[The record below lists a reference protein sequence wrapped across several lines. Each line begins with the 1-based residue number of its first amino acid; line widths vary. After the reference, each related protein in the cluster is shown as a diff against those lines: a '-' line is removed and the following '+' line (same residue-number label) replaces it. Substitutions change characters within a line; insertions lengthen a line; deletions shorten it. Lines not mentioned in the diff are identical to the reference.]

1 MNEELRII
9 ISAEIGKLRSELQK
23 GQQEVKEFKNESERG
38 LNKVASVAKTASQ
51 RGAVALAAMGAAFI
65 AATKSLLG
73 MVKETEE
80 FRQSQ
85 ALLETAFI
93 DAGADA
99 AVAGEV
105 YEKLYRVLGDS
116 QQATEAAQHL
126 ALLST
131 EEKALSE
138 WTTIAQ
144 GVFAKFS
151 GSIPVESLLEAANH
165 TAKLGEVQGTLA
177 DALEWTDWT
186 VDEFNDA
193 LYDLNTVE
201 EREAFIRKEL
211 GAIYNDAAKTYENT
225 AQSVLKQH
233 EAELEL
239 QKANAKL
246 AETMVPVQTELTK
259 IQAEL
264 VGKLAPAIQEFV
276 DKHGEQFAD
285 LLLQIGYL
293 LIDLATWA
301 ANNSE
306 IVLSMIGAFA
316 AGITTLGVFAR
327 VIDVLGNLSL
337 AEIIGDSMKATEVWK
352 MLGSLFSKFGLKIA
366 IIIAAIVALIAVVI
380 LVIKYWDE
388 IAKAAVKAW
397 EWIKVTFAPVG
408 AWFMEIFQPLIDWFM
423 GLWEEIKAGFG
434 EFTSYLPGIGEKIV
448 EIFSAAWTMIEAI
461 INNPF
466 VQIAI
471 ELISDIFKTCIADII
486 AAFELAWTVIKAVWS
501 LVGPWFKVLGDT
513 LTAIFKVVT
522 AIFTGDWKG
531 AWEAVKQAAASGR
544 DYFKTLGEA
553 IKSIFGG
560 VGTFLGNSFKNA
572 WDRIKAVFSAWG
584 SFFTTLWNKVKDIF
598 KDVGVA
604 VGNAIK
610 NTVSK
615 AVNSVLSTAVKI
627 INGFI
632 KAINAAIGVIN
643 AIPGVKIDKLNML
656 EVPKMAKGGVV
667 DSATLAMFGED
678 GAEAVIPLEK
688 NTEWMEKLADVINS
702 RGGGAPTPVV
712 LTVDGKV
719 FAQTAVSTINNLTRQ
734 QGKLA
739 LNLV

>member
-9 ISAEIGKLRSELQK
+9 ISAEINKLKTELQK
-23 GQQEVKEFKNESERG
+23 GQQEVKEFKEETERG

-51 RGAVALAAMGAAFI
+51 RGAVALAALGVAFI
-65 AATKSLLG
+65 GATKSLLG

-131 EEKALSE
+131 EEKALAE

-144 GVFAKFS
+144 GVYAKFS

-165 TAKLGEVQGTLA
+165 TARLGEVQGTLA

-186 VDEFNDA
+186 VEDFNDA

-211 GAIYNDAAKTYENT
+211 GAIYTDAAKTYEST
-225 AQSVLKQH
+225 AAAVLKQH

-246 AETMVPVQTELTK
+246 AETMVPVQTEITK

-264 VGKLAPAIQEFV
+264 IGALTPAIQEFV
-276 DKHGEQFAD
+276 DKHGADFAN
-285 LLLQIGYL
+285 LLLELGYL

-306 IVLSMIGAFA
+306 IVLSMVGAVAYATIALGAFSR
-316 AGITTLGVFAR
+316 IIDFLGSTAMFELFANSDKLM
-327 VIDVLGNLSL
+327 DVL
-337 AEIIGDSMKATEVWK
+337 KAVGE
-352 MLGSLFSKFGLKIA
+352 LFAKVGLKVALIIVA
-366 IIIAAIVALIAVVI
+366 ILALVAAIV

-388 IAKAAVKAW
+388 VSAAAVKAW
-397 EWIKVTFAPVG
+397 EWIKETFAPVG
-408 AWFMEIFQPLIDWFM
+408 AWFMEIFQPLIDWFKN
-423 GLWEEIKAGFG
+423 LWVEIQAGFG
-434 EFTSYLPGIGEKIV
+434 EFMSYLPGIWEGIV
-448 EIFSAAWTMIEAI
+448 EIFSAAWEMIEAI
-461 INNPF
+461 LSNPTVKKYIEYLSAFLKTAIN
-466 VQIAI
+466 
-471 ELISDIFKTCIADII
+471 DIVI
-486 AAFELAWTVIKAVWS
+486 AFELAWTVIKAVFS
-501 LVGPWFKVLGDT
+501 LVAPWFKALGDT
-513 LTAIFKVVT
+513 IVAIFKVVT
-522 AIFTGDWKG
+522 ALFSGDFKG
-531 AWEAVKQAAASGR
+531 AWEAIKKAFSSWGT
-544 DYFKTLGEA
+544 YFKSLWNA
-553 IKSIFGG
+553 LVQIFGG
-560 VGTFLGNSFKNA
+560 VGTYFYNSFSNA
-572 WDRIKAVFSAWG
+572 WERIKIVFSAWG
-584 SFFTTLWNKVKDIF
+584 SYFTGLWTKIKNIF
-598 KDVGVA
+598 KDVGNV
-604 VGNAIK
+604 VGDAIK
-610 NTVSK
+610 GTVTK
-615 AVNSVLSTAVKI
+615 AINSVLSSAVNI

-632 KAINAAIGVIN
+632 KAINSAIDVIN
-643 AIPGVKIDKLNML
+643 AIPGVDIKKLKSL
-656 EVPKMAKGGVV
+656 DVPRLAKGGVV

-678 GAEAVIPLEK
+678 GAEAVLPLEK

-702 RGGGAPTPVV
+702 RGGGASTPII

-719 FAQTAVSTINNLTRQ
+719 FAQTAVSSINNLTRQ

-739 LNLV
+739 LNIV

>member
-23 GQQEVKEFKNESERG
+23 GQQEVQEFKSEADRG

-51 RGAVALAAMGAAFI
+51 RGAVALAALGAAFI
-65 AATKSLLG
+65 GATKSLLG

-131 EEKALSE
+131 EEKALAE

-165 TAKLGEVQGTLA
+165 TARLGEVQGTLA

-186 VDEFNDA
+186 VEEFNDA

-211 GAIYNDAAKTYENT
+211 GAIYKDAAKTYEDT
-225 AQSVLKQH
+225 AGSILKQH

-264 VGKLAPAIQEFV
+264 IEKLTPAIQDFV

-285 LLLQIGYL
+285 LLLQLGYL

-306 IVLSMIGAFA
+306 VVLSMIGTIASATIALGAF
-316 AGITTLGVFAR
+316 GR
-327 VIDVLGNLSL
+327 VIDF
-337 AEIIGDSMKATEVWK
+337 
-352 MLGSLFSKFGLKIA
+352 LGSASMFELFANSDKLVDVLKAVGQLFSKVGLKIA
-366 IIIAAIVALIAVVI
+366 IIITVIVALVAAII

-388 IAKAAVKAW
+388 VSAAAVKAW
-397 EWIKVTFAPVG
+397 EWIKETFAPVG
-408 AWFMEIFQPLIDWFM
+408 AWFMEIFQPLIDWFK
-423 GLWEEIKAGFG
+423 GVWAEIQAGFG
-434 EFTSYLPGIGEKIV
+434 EFVAMLPGIWASIV
-448 EIFSAAWTMIEAI
+448 EIFSAAWEMIEAI
-461 INNPF
+461 LADPT
-466 VQIAI
+466 VQK
-471 ELISDIFKTCIADII
+471 LIQYLSALLKTTIADVVN
-486 AAFELAWTVIKAVWS
+486 AFQLAWTMIKAVWS
-501 LVGPWFKVLGDT
+501 LVGPWFKALGDT
-513 LTAIFKVVT
+513 ITAIFKVVT
-522 AIFTGDWKG
+522 ALFTGDWKG
-531 AWEAVKQAAASGR
+531 AWEAIKKAAASVR
-544 DYFKTLGEA
+544 DYYKTLGEA
-553 IKSIFGG
+553 IKSIFSG
-560 VGTFLGNSFKNA
+560 VATFFYNSFANA
-572 WDRIKAVFSAWG
+572 WERIKIVFSAWG
-584 SFFTTLWNKVKDIF
+584 SFFTGLWTKIKNIF

-604 VGNAIK
+604 VGNAVGG
-610 NTVSK
+610 TVKK
-615 AVNSVLSTAVKI
+615 AINAVLSTAVKI

-632 KAINAAIGVIN
+632 QAINSAISVIN
-643 AIPGVKIDKLNML
+643 AIPGVDIKKLSTL
-656 EVPKMAKGGVV
+656 DVPKMAEGGVV
-667 DSATLAMFGED
+667 KSATLAMIGES
-678 GAEAVIPLEK
+678 GAEAVVPLEK
-688 NTEWMEKLADVINS
+688 NTEWLNKLADIMES
-702 RGGGAPTPVV
+702 RGGGKPTQII

-719 FAQTAVSTINNLTRQ
+719 FAQTAVSSINNLTRQ
-734 QGKLA
+734 SGKLA